1 VSYGPPSD
9 RSDVG
14 FLGPSIDYSVGEII
28 CPQELSTILYD
39 LSNILSLKPVN
50 SRLVSIGG
58 VQKGG
63 GIVPTRQGPEHK
75 VS

>member
-14 FLGPSIDYSVGEII
+14 FLGPSIGYSVGEII
-28 CPQELSTILYD
+28 CPQELSTVLHD
-39 LSNILSLKPVN
+39 LSNTLSLKPVN
-50 SRLVSIGG
+50 VWQVSIGG
-58 VQKGG
+58 VQKKG
-63 GIVPTRQGPEHK
+63 GIVPTRQGLEHK